1 MPPKNKNAGTQDDT
15 PESMVITVIE
25 DGKTYRLRS
34 DELGPADDLA
44 CRQQIGYPSGHFLEN
59 FGGDSVL
66 VVLWLARRKQGEPNL
81 PFQKVLEKYPTYKA
95 MEALD
100 FEVETKTR
108 KQTQDEVDPLDD

>member
-1 MPPKNKNAGTQDDT
+1 MPPKNKNAGTRDDA

-44 CRQQIGYPSGHFLEN
+44 CRQQIGYPAGHFLEN

-81 PFQKVLEKYPTYKA
+81 PFQKVLEKYPTYAA